1 MLLCNGPDLQF
12 KYVLGLFSVYISDNN
27 SIGGQV
33 WVIFPQRI
41 FGKSG
46 GIFGNQNGGIALVFV
61 RRGQQNCVV
70 GHASVPKTAHT
81 ISQRRMAQN
90 VRQADFAK
98 TCALNLYNYWA

>member
-1 MLLCNGPDLQF
+1 M
-12 KYVLGLFSVYISDNN
+12 
-27 SIGGQV
+27 
-33 WVIFPQRI
+33 
-41 FGKSG
+41 
-46 GIFGNQNGGIALVFV
+46 FV